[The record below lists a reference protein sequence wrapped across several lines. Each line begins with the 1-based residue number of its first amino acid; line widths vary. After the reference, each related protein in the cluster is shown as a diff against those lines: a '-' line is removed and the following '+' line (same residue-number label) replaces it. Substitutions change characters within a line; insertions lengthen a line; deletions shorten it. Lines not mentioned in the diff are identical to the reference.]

1 MQEILQLKD
10 GHDRCLL
17 LWRAVVEKHSAD
29 FWNISKMV
37 NADTSR
43 CVSGIDEVL
52 NTSDAIPILCKFE
65 SSYATYCRKTTVI
78 VKLRLLFCYNRTTCF
93 FGQGF

>member
-1 MQEILQLKD
+1 MQEILLPKD
-10 GHDRCLL
+10 RHDRYLL
-17 LWRAVVEKHSAD
+17 LRRALVDKHSAD

-52 NTSDAIPILCKFE
+52 DTSDAIPILCKFE
-65 SSYATYCRKTTVI
+65 SYYSTYCRKTTVI
-78 VKLRLLFCYNRTTCF
+78 VNLRLLFCYNRTACF